1 MWSGAQA
8 LTCAGVLRSFTRS
21 HLARIAHVYPEAYK
35 IVVAY
40 SKQRGDQAWDW
51 LLRPGDEV
59 KVGAAVA
66 PPSPH
71 TRRGRKRGAES
82 LSDMAGQAVDPSR
95 PSETRSVRRR
105 LVFTDRVRD
114 HVASHH
120 TVRGHG
126 GEGCW
131 RERVWPLTALV
142 ACGGIVVG
150 EQEFLRQRG
159 LEAHAV
165 RGRPW
170 HAGFDLDAVPLPP
183 EVRLTAPPPPTPRA
197 AVAAHNPV
205 VGGVRLDFAGGAAEA
220 SCRSSC

>member
-21 HLARIAHVYPEAYK
+21 HLARIAHVYPEAYN

-126 GEGCW
+126 GEGVLVRESVAIDSVGCVW
-131 RERVWPLTALV
+131 RYR
-142 ACGGIVVG
+142 GGRAGVLAAAW
-150 EQEFLRQRG
+150 LRGPCCSRQAMARG
-159 LEAHAV
+159 F
-165 RGRPW
+165 RP
-170 HAGFDLDAVPLPP
+170 
-183 EVRLTAPPPPTPRA
+183 
-197 AVAAHNPV
+197 
-205 VGGVRLDFAGGAAEA
+205 
-220 SCRSSC
+220 